1 MTTLRINNIF
11 RRSYVSQRAN
21 FPCDIATIVI
31 LNPTYPIYRG
41 RQSVKRDE
49 ADDAETMFAS
59 SRSVMPIRSRRVKMH
74 RSDPDAI

>member
-1 MTTLRINNIF
+1 MTKSRINDIS
-11 RRSYVSQRAN
+11 RRFYVSPN
-21 FPCDIATIVI
+21 SPSDIATIVI

-59 SRSVMPIRSRRVKMH
+59 SRSVMPIRSRRVKIH
-74 RSDPDAI
+74 RSDPDTV